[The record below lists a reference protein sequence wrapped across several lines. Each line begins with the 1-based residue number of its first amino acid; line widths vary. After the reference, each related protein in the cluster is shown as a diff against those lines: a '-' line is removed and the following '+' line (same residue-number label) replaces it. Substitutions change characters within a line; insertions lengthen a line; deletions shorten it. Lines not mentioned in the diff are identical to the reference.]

1 MKVTRMLYLM
11 TFLSVM
17 IFSAILSADDSL
29 GRFTQ
34 PTIDGK
40 TIRSETLK
48 GMPLVINFSSPW

>member
-1 MKVTRMLYLM
+1 MKVTRMLHVM
-11 TFLSVM
+11 TLLSVI

-40 TIRSETLK
+40 TINSETLK
-48 GMPLVINFSSPW
+48 GVPLVINFSSPW